1 MKLMAFLREK
11 NRECAACLK
20 NSVRIFDEKMH
31 KMGCME
37 GSCVPVLYTGRT
49 VPKG

>member
-1 MKLMAFLREK
+1 MAFRRGK

-20 NSVRIFDEKMH
+20 NSVRIIVEKIY
-31 KMGCME
+31 KIGCLE
-37 GSCVPVLYTGRT
+37 GSSVSVLYIGRT